1 MEYDRV
7 PMSAQLTSISPQFLV
22 DDLDAAVS
30 YYREKL
36 GFTLEFTYESFY
48 ASVSR
53 DGLSIH
59 LKHAPKTAED
69 RAHRRRERAPGRVSR
84 CEGHP
89 RASRRAPG
97 AGARITKPIGERPWG
112 FVDFYVE
119 DADGYILCFSEG
131 VE

>member
-1 MEYDRV
+1 M
-7 PMSAQLTSISPQFLV
+7 LTSISPQFLV

-30 YYREKL
+30 CYRDTL

-59 LKHAPKTAED
+59 LKHAPKVAGD
-69 RAHRRRERAPGRVSR
+69 RAHRRTNEHLDAYVAVKGVRALHDELQAR
-84 CEGHP
+84 
-89 RASRRAPG
+89 
-97 AGARITKPIGERPWG
+97 GARITKPIGARPWG

-119 DADGYILCFSEG
+119 DADGYVLCFSESQT
-131 VE
+131 